1 MSSAVAP
8 VGASTRGS
16 QDCITSPNRSP
27 RSPRAEVYAIGIL
40 PRVEHYCQNSSMDG
54 LSPSSGDLGAY
65 VLPGRVSDPAAVIGQ
80 ARAAERYGLRTVWL
94 SERWGTKDLGVI
106 AGAIGQVTSTVRI
119 ASGIT
124 HFQSRHPALLA
135 SLAMTAQ
142 ALSGGRF
149 VLGVGRSVDAMWKA
163 VGLPRSTNAS
173 IVDHADIF
181 RRLCRGEKVRYDG
194 AAGTYPSLRLN
205 DLPDQPVP
213 PLVFAAIGPSG
224 LELAGR
230 HFDGVLLHPFLT
242 PAAVR
247 RSVELVRGAESA
259 AGRPRGSVLVY
270 ATVVVACELPPDE
283 ELAVVGARAVT
294 YYQIPGFGERL
305 AAVNRWDPEPLTP
318 LRSHPLL
325 ERIRGSADSVLTR
338 EQLVEV
344 ASLLPAAW
352 TGDAAAI
359 GSASACHQ
367 VFQSYREAGADELV
381 LHGST
386 PDRLGPL
393 FAQAG

>member
-1 MSSAVAP
+1 VDGGQAGSVA
-8 VGASTRGS
+8 
-16 QDCITSPNRSP
+16 I
-27 RSPRAEVYAIGIL
+27 
-40 PRVEHYCQNSSMDG
+40 
-54 LSPSSGDLGAY
+54 GAY
-65 VLPGRVSDPAAVIGQ
+65 VLPGRVTDPGAAVGQ
-80 ARAAERYGLRTVWL
+80 ARAAERLGLRTVWL

-106 AGAIGQVTSTVRI
+106 AGAISQVTSSVRI

-124 HFQSRHPALLA
+124 HLQSRHPALLA

-149 VLGVGRSVDAMWKA
+149 ILGVGRSVDAMWTA

-194 AAGTYPSLRLN
+194 PAGTYPSLRLN
-205 DLPDQPVP
+205 DVPDQPVP
-213 PLVFAAIGPSG
+213 PLVFAAIGPKG

-247 RSVELVRGAESA
+247 RSVGRVREAEHA
-259 AGRPRGSVLVY
+259 AGRPKGSVRVY
-270 ATVVVACELPPDE
+270 ATVVVACELPDDE

-294 YYQIPGFGERL
+294 YYQIPGFGEGL
-305 AAVNRWDPEPLTP
+305 AAVNGWDREALVR

-325 ERIRGSADSVLTR
+325 AAIKGSADSVLTR
-338 EQLVEV
+338 EELVEV
-344 ASLLPAAW
+344 ASALPAAW
-352 TGDAAAI
+352 TGEAAAV
-359 GSASACHQ
+359 GTAGACHSM
-367 VFQSYREAGADELV
+367 FDRYREAGADELV

-386 PDRLGPL
+386 PDRLDPL
-393 FAQAG
+393 IVTDRQLGRNS

>member
-1 MSSAVAP
+1 M
-8 VGASTRGS
+8 GGNGHTG
-16 QDCITSPNRSP
+16 IT
-27 RSPRAEVYAIGIL
+27 
-40 PRVEHYCQNSSMDG
+40 
-54 LSPSSGDLGAY
+54 LGAY
-65 VLPGRVSDPAAVIGQ
+65 VLPGRVTDPCAVISQ
-80 ARAAERYGLRTVWL
+80 AQVAERYGMGTVWL

-106 AGAIGQVTSTVRI
+106 TGAVGQATSSIRIG
-119 ASGIT
+119 SGIT
-124 HFQSRHPALLA
+124 HLQSRHPALLA

-173 IVDHADIF
+173 IVDHVDIF

-194 AAGTYPSLRLN
+194 PAGTYPSLRLN
-205 DLPDQPVP
+205 DVPDQPVP
-213 PLVFAAIGPSG
+213 PLVFAAIGPKG

-247 RSVELVRGAESA
+247 RSVRRVRDSERA
-259 AGRPRGSVLVY
+259 ARRPRGSVRVY
-270 ATVVVACELPPDE
+270 ATVVTACGLLAEE

-305 AAVNRWDPEPLTP
+305 AQTNGWDPEPLSQ

-325 ERIRGSADSVLTR
+325 ANVRGAADSVLTR
-338 EQLVEV
+338 AELVEV
-344 ASLLPAAW
+344 ASVLPAAW
-352 TGDAAAI
+352 TAEAAAI
-359 GSASACHQ
+359 GSARSCRE
-367 VFQSYREAGADELV
+367 VFERYREAGADELV

-386 PDRLGPL
+386 PDRMGAL
-393 FAQAG
+393 FVEAAGSNPERNR

>member
-1 MSSAVAP
+1 MDDTRPSGVA
-8 VGASTRGS
+8 
-16 QDCITSPNRSP
+16 
-27 RSPRAEVYAIGIL
+27 
-40 PRVEHYCQNSSMDG
+40 
-54 LSPSSGDLGAY
+54 LGAY
-65 VLPGRVSDPAAVIGQ
+65 LLPGRVTEPAVVVGQ
-80 ARAAERYGLRTVWL
+80 AQAAQRLGLQTVWL

-106 AGAIGQVTSTVRI
+106 AGAVSQVTSTIRI

-124 HFQSRHPALLA
+124 HLQSRHPALLA

-142 ALSGGRF
+142 ALSDGRF
-149 VLGVGRSVDAMWKA
+149 ILGVGRSVDAMWTA
-163 VGLPRSTNAS
+163 VGLPPSTNAS

-194 AAGTYPSLRLN
+194 PAGTYPSLRLN
-205 DLPDQPVP
+205 DVPDQPVP
-213 PLVFAAIGPSG
+213 PLVFAAIGPRG

-242 PAAVR
+242 PAAVQ
-247 RSVELVRGAESA
+247 RSAKVVRDAEQA
-259 AGRPRGSVLVY
+259 AGRPPGSVRAY
-270 ATVVVACELPPDE
+270 ATVVAACELPADE

-305 AAVNRWDPEPLTP
+305 AAVNRWDPEPLSK

-325 ERIRGSADSVLTR
+325 AGLRGSADSVLSR
-338 EQLVEV
+338 EQLVDV
-344 ASLLPAAW
+344 ASVLPAAW

-359 GSASACHQ
+359 GSALSCHE
-367 VFQSYREAGADELV
+367 VFERYRQAGADELV

-386 PDRLGPL
+386 PDRLGAL
-393 FAQAG
+393 FGPT

>member
-1 MSSAVAP
+1 MP
-8 VGASTRGS
+8 DGAS
-16 QDCITSPNRSP
+16 NRIP
-27 RSPRAEVYAIGIL
+27 
-40 PRVEHYCQNSSMDG
+40 
-54 LSPSSGDLGAY
+54 LGAY
-65 VLPGRVSDPAAVIGQ
+65 TLPGRVSDPQAVIGQ
-80 ARAAERYGLRTVWL
+80 ATAAERLGARTLWL

-106 AGAIGQVTSTVRI
+106 AGAVSQVTSTVRI

-142 ALSGGRF
+142 AMSGGRF
-149 VLGVGRSVDAMWKA
+149 VLGVGRSVDAMWDA

-194 AAGTYPSLRLN
+194 PAGRYPSLRLN
-205 DLPDQPVP
+205 DVPDQPVP
-213 PLVFAAIGPSG
+213 PLVFAAIGPKG

-247 RSVELVRGAESA
+247 RSVELVRSAERA
-259 AGRPRGSVLVY
+259 AGRPAGSVRVY
-270 ATVVVACELPPDE
+270 ATVVVACELAADE
-283 ELAVVGARAVT
+283 VLAVVGARAVT

-305 AAVNRWDPEPLTP
+305 AAVNGWDPEPLGR
-318 LRSHPLL
+318 LRSHSLL
-325 ERIRGSADSVLTR
+325 AGIRGSADSVLTR
-338 EQLVEV
+338 EQLIEV
-344 ASLLPAAW
+344 ASVLPAAW

-359 GSASACHQ
+359 GSARSCHE
-367 VFQSYREAGADELV
+367 VFESYREAGADELV

-386 PDRLGPL
+386 PDQLGPL
-393 FAQAG
+393 FSTIEAGL

>member
-1 MSSAVAP
+1 MPATPRAP
-8 VGASTRGS
+8 AARPASRATPRPPGRRHRRARTCTPS
-16 QDCITSPNRSP
+16 GSP
-27 RSPRAEVYAIGIL
+27 RREQLNTTVRIA
-40 PRVEHYCQNSSMDG
+40 SMDHHQPG
-54 LSPSSGDLGAY
+54 GVAFGAY
-65 VLPGRVSDPAAVIGQ
+65 VLPGRVSDPGAVVEQ
-80 ARAAERYGLRTVWL
+80 AQVAERLGLRTVWL

-106 AGAIGQVTSTVRI
+106 AGAISQVTSGIGI

-124 HFQSRHPALLA
+124 HLQSRHPALLA
-135 SLAMTAQ
+135 SLAMTVQ
-142 ALSGGRF
+142 ALSGGRV

-163 VGLPRSTNAS
+163 VGLPTSTNAS

-194 AAGTYPSLRLN
+194 PAGTYPSLRLN

-213 PLVFAAIGPSG
+213 PVVLAAIGPKG
-224 LELAGR
+224 LQLAGR

-242 PAAVR
+242 PAAVQ
-247 RSVELVRGAESA
+247 RSVSVVRDAERA
-259 AGRPRGSVLVY
+259 AGRPAGSVRIYV
-270 ATVVVACELPPDE
+270 TVVVACALPTEE

-305 AAVNRWDPEPLTP
+305 AAVNGWDPEPLTR

-325 ERIRGSADSVLTR
+325 DGIKGAAASVLSR
-338 EQLVEV
+338 KQLVSV
-344 ASLLPAAW
+344 ASVLPAAW

-359 GSASACHQ
+359 GSASACHE
-367 VFQSYREAGADELV
+367 VFRRYREAGAEELV

-386 PDRLGPL
+386 PDRLQPL
-393 FAQAG
+393 FADAG